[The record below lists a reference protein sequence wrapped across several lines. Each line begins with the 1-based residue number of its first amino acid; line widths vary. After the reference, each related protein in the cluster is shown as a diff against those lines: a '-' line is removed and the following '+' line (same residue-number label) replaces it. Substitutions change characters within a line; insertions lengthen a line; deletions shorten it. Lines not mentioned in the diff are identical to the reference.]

1 MIDHRC
7 LYGHRTPGS
16 FAFAIDSGSCPVC
29 GAPLVSVVGYQIARK
44 LASTVPLDPVDA
56 FNTVRTL
63 EKEYDLVPRVHAED
77 EAEVSM
83 AEIEIDDS
91 EVESTNTEVVPVAAK
106 ASKES
111 TKVAATATA
120 TAVPVD
126 TVSPEIVV
134 VEPAPAVDVPLEAV
148 VPPPVAGEA
157 GVEDSLSDIEKDFF
171 ATGDVV
177 A

>member
-1 MIDHRC
+1 MMDHRC
-7 LYGHRTPGS
+7 LYGHRTPAS

-63 EKEYDLVPRVHAED
+63 ELEYELVPRTQTDD
-77 EAEVSM
+77 EVEVSM

-91 EVESTNTEVVPVAAK
+91 EVESTNTEVVPVEKKKKKKSEK
-106 ASKES
+106 A
-111 TKVAATATA
+111 VAAP
-120 TAVPVD
+120 TAVPVEAPAQ
-126 TVSPEIVV
+126 VVEV
-134 VEPAPAVDVPLEAV
+134 VEPAVDLPLETVA
-148 VPPPVAGEA
+148 PPPVASEA

-171 ATGDVV
+171 ATGDEVVV